1 MEFYE
6 LKKQIPISGKYDVIV
21 AGGGPAGICA
31 AVSAAREGVKVAL
44 IERYGI
50 LGGNMVIGHVAP
62 ILGMV
67 GTGTM
72 RDELME
78 LLGVPDNDMIG
89 KVGLAHDT
97 EQAKRLLADFVG
109 AEKIDV
115 LLQAPV
121 SDVIMEGDFLK
132 GLVLSTK
139 QGQEGIWG
147 SIIVDATGDGDIA
160 FFSGAPFELGRKTD
174 GLMQPVTLEFTIGG
188 VDESR
193 ALACIGDVDDVKLNG
208 ERFLDYTDRCAKEGL
223 LPEVMTAVR
232 LHRTVRHGERRV
244 NTTQVNGVN
253 ALIHSQLFSAEL
265 ELRKQIDILI
275 SFLHRHVPGYE
286 KCFLL
291 NSASTLG
298 VRESRRITGEYILNT
313 GDMAVGRYFDDVV
326 VHNAE
331 FIIDIHNPQGA
342 GQAEDVIQQIKPYD
356 IPWRSLI
363 PLKVENL
370 ILSGRCISGTHRAH
384 ASYRITSIC
393 MAVGQAAGIGAALCC
408 RKGCTPRIVPVKD
421 IQHALKSRGVDLGCS
436 S

>member
-6 LKKQIPISGKYDVIV
+6 MKKRIPITGNYDVIV

-44 IERYGI
+44 LERYGV
-50 LGGNMVIGHVAP
+50 LGGNMIIGHVAP

-72 RDELME
+72 RDELMK

-89 KVGLAHDT
+89 EVGLAHDT
-97 EQAKRLLADFVG
+97 EQAKRVLTDFVG
-109 AEKIDV
+109 VEHIDV
-115 LLQAPV
+115 LLQTPV
-121 SDVIMEGDFLK
+121 SDVIMEGNVLK
-132 GLVLSTK
+132 GLVLSSK
-139 QGQEGIWG
+139 QGQEAVYGT
-147 SIIVDATGDGDIA
+147 IIVDATGDGDIA
-160 FFSGAPFELGRKTD
+160 FFSGAPFEIGRKTD
-174 GLMQPVTLEFTIGG
+174 GLMQPVSLEFTIGG

-193 ALACIGDVDDVKLNG
+193 ALTCIGDVDNVEING
-208 ERFLDYTDRCAKEGL
+208 ERFLDYTGRCAKEGL
-223 LPEVMTAVR
+223 LPEVMAAVR
-232 LHRTVRHGERRV
+232 LHRTVRPGERRV

-253 ALIHSQLFSAEL
+253 ALIPSQLFSAEA
-265 ELRKQIDILI
+265 ELRKQIDVLI
-275 SFLHRHVPGYE
+275 NFLRKHVPGYE
-286 KCFLL
+286 NCFLL

-313 GDMAVGRYFDDVV
+313 ADMAAGRRFDDAV

-342 GQAEDVIQQIKPYD
+342 GQAEEVIQQIKPYD

-408 RKGCTPRIVPVKD
+408 RKRCSPRTIPVKD
-421 IQHALKSRGVDLGCS
+421 IQHALEAKGVELCR
-436 S
+436 

>member
-6 LKKQIPISGKYDVIV
+6 IKKPIPITGNYDVIV
-21 AGGGPAGICA
+21 AGSGPAGICA

-44 IERYGI
+44 VERYGI

-72 RDELME
+72 RDELMG
-78 LLGVPDNDMIG
+78 LLGVPGNDMIG
-89 KVGLAHDT
+89 EVGLAHDI
-97 EQAKRLLADFVG
+97 EQAKRVLADFVG

-115 LLQAPV
+115 LLQTPV
-121 SDVIMEGDFLK
+121 SDVIREDRALK

-139 QGQEGIWG
+139 QGLEAVRGN
-147 SIIVDATGDGDIA
+147 IIVDATGDGDIA
-160 FFSGAPFELGRKTD
+160 FFSGAPFEIGRKTD
-174 GLMQPVTLEFTIGG
+174 GLMQPVTIEFTIGG

-193 ALACIGDVDDVKLNG
+193 ALACIGDVDNVELNG

-223 LPEVMTAVR
+223 LPEVMAAVR
-232 LHRTVRHGERRV
+232 LHRTVRPGERRV

-275 SFLHRHVPGYE
+275 NFLRRHVPGYE

-298 VRESRRITGEYILNT
+298 VRESRRISGEYILNT
-313 GDMAVGRYFDDVV
+313 KDMAAGRRFDDVV

-342 GQAEDVIQQIKPYD
+342 GQAEEVIQQIKPYD

-363 PLKVENL
+363 PLEVENL

-393 MAVGQAAGIGAALCC
+393 MAVGQAAGIGAAVCC
-408 RKGCTPRIVPVKD
+408 LKGHAPRAIPVGD
-421 IQHALKSRGVDLGCS
+421 IQLVLKARGVDLGC
-436 S
+436 